1 MSAKFQFGVYELD
14 CAAME
19 LRKHG
24 MPIHL
29 QEQPFRVLVALLEKP
44 GKVITREELQQR
56 IWAKDT
62 FVDFDQSLNKAVN
75 RVREVL
81 NDDANQPK
89 YVETIPRRGYRFI
102 APVTAVGLANEHPAQ
117 TPTGPTNSTAPRFS
131 RYTWTAGLLAAALLV
146 AVAIALWSRKTPEP
160 RLLEPTS
167 ILLGFSPALSR
178 DGKLLAYVSTAGNE
192 SHLRI
197 LLRQTAG
204 GSAIPVT
211 SGTWLERN
219 PDFSPDGT
227 LIAYYSDM
235 NGGGIY
241 LSPTLQGPAKLLA
254 PCQFR
259 GEFYYNSVNC
269 TPHFSPNGD
278 AILFVD
284 ENSMAVTVPT
294 RGGPPVP
301 LPFNQNFQVDGS
313 IFWSPDGDKVI
324 FYGFKKGEANRTYRV
339 WVSPIDGTDAFSV
352 DLPGMAQ
359 DVASIRSLR
368 GWVRLKNGKDWLF
381 YSHCDGNSW
390 KHYRIA
396 VSRQP
401 TIVGAPEQLAATG
414 TDQGIPCCVSVSED
428 GKMVYPTAGL
438 TFSIFDIPTRDGRR
452 SGPIDQL
459 RVSQGSDDQSPS
471 VSRDGRWMA
480 YDTTTSDKQNSILL
494 RDMTNGTDKLLDDR
508 GRRPGNGGETSIS
521 PDGSKIIFERDCIPG
536 ITSIND
542 STTLTCAFMMST
554 VGGAPAQVCESCTPR
569 GFSAD
574 GSILLAQKYRAAPS
588 RPLGLFAKVV
598 AIDLKNKTER
608 DFLTTPDGLVF
619 HPYFSWDDRWVSFKR
634 LEEDDYLSGSR
645 NARILISPVRHG
657 VAADEKQW
665 VTVTNGQYTDDKPQF
680 SADGKTLYF
689 VSTRDGYLCI
699 WAQRLDPQTKHPIGP
714 PVAFEHFH
722 NAMGH
727 DAAARP
733 DLINGTDLTVGLD
746 RMLISLPQFHSS
758 LHMLQL
764 N

>member
-1 MSAKFQFGVYELD
+1 MAAKFQFGVYELD
-14 CAAME
+14 WPAME

-24 MPIHL
+24 RPIRL

-44 GKVITREELQQR
+44 GEVITREELQQR

-102 APVTAVGLANEHPAQ
+102 APVTAVGLASEHPAQ
-117 TPTGPTNSTAPRFS
+117 TPTGPANSTIPRFS
-131 RYTWTAGLLAAALLV
+131 RHTWTAGLLAAALLV
-146 AVAIALWSRKTPEP
+146 AVAIALWSRKTSEP

-167 ILLGFSPALSR
+167 ILPGFAPVLSR
-178 DGKLLAYVSTAGNE
+178 DGKLLAYVSSAGNE
-192 SHLRI
+192 SHFHI
-197 LLRQTAG
+197 WLRQTAG
-204 GSAIPVT
+204 GSAIPIT
-211 SGTWLERN
+211 SGTSLERN

-241 LSPTLQGPAKLLA
+241 LSPTLQGPARLLA
-254 PCQFR
+254 PC
-259 GEFYYNSVNC
+259 SVNC
-269 TPHFSPNGD
+269 VPHFSPNGD
-278 AILFVD
+278 AILFID
-284 ENSMAVTVPT
+284 KNSMVMTVPT

-301 LPFNQNFQVDGS
+301 LPFNQNFQVDGP

-324 FYGFKKGEANRTYRV
+324 FYGFKKGQATRNYRV

-352 DLPGMAQ
+352 DLPGIEQ
-359 DVASIRSLR
+359 DVAATGSLR

-381 YSHCDGNSW
+381 YSHFDGNSW
-390 KHYRIA
+390 KLYRIA

-401 TIVGAPEQLAATG
+401 TIVGAPEQLATNG
-414 TDQGIPCCVSVSED
+414 TDQEIDGGSVSED
-428 GKMVYPTAGL
+428 GKLLYSTSSG
-438 TFSIFDIPTRDGRR
+438 TYSIFDIPTRDGRR

-521 PDGSKIIFERDCIPG
+521 PDGSKIIFERDCISG

-542 STTLTCAFMMST
+542 SSTLACAFMVST
-554 VGGAPAQVCESCTPR
+554 AGGAPAQVCESCTPR

-574 GSILLAQKYRAAPS
+574 GSILLAQKYRAAPD

-634 LEEDDYLSGSR
+634 LEDSYLSGSR
-645 NARILISPVRHG
+645 NARILISPMRHG

-689 VSTRDGYLCI
+689 LSTRDGYLCI

-727 DAAARP
+727 DAAAWP
-733 DLINGTDLTVGLD
+733 ALINGTNLTVGLD
-746 RMLISLPQFHSS
+746 RMLISLPQIHST

>member
-1 MSAKFQFGVYELD
+1 
-14 CAAME
+14 
-19 LRKHG
+19 
-24 MPIHL
+24 
-29 QEQPFRVLVALLEKP
+29 
-44 GKVITREELQQR
+44 
-56 IWAKDT
+56 
-62 FVDFDQSLNKAVN
+62 
-75 RVREVL
+75 
-81 NDDANQPK
+81 
-89 YVETIPRRGYRFI
+89 VETIPRRGYRFI

-117 TPTGPTNSTAPRFS
+117 TPTGPANSAALKFS

-146 AVAIALWSRKTPEP
+146 AVAIALWSRKTSEP
-160 RLLEPTS
+160 QLLEPTS
-167 ILLGFSPALSR
+167 ILPGFGPALSR
-178 DGKLLAYVSTAGNE
+178 DGKLLAYVSTSGNE
-192 SHLRI
+192 NHFRI
-197 LLRQTAG
+197 WLRQTAG

-211 SGTWLERN
+211 TGTWLERN
-219 PDFSPDGT
+219 PNFSPDGT

-241 LSPTLQGPAKLLA
+241 LSPTLQGSAKLLA
-254 PCQFR
+254 PC
-259 GEFYYNSVNC
+259 SVHC
-269 TPHFSPNGD
+269 VPHFSPNGD

-284 ENSMAVTVPT
+284 ENSMAMTVPT
-294 RGGPPVP
+294 RGGQPVP
-301 LPFNQNFQVDGS
+301 LPFNQNFQVDSS
-313 IFWSPDGDKVI
+313 IFWGPDGDKVI
-324 FYGFKKGEANRTYRV
+324 FYGFRKGQATRTYRV

-352 DLPGMAQ
+352 DLPGIEQ
-359 DVASIRSLR
+359 DVASTASLR

-390 KHYRIA
+390 KLYRIA

-414 TDQGIPCCVSVSED
+414 TDQGILGPVSVSED
-428 GKMVYPTAGL
+428 GKMVYPTANL
-438 TFSIFDIPTRDGRR
+438 TYSIFDIPTRDGRR
-452 SGPIDQL
+452 SGPTNQL

-521 PDGSKIIFERDCIPG
+521 PDGSEIIFERDCISG

-542 STTLTCAFMMST
+542 SVTLECAFMMSIA
-554 VGGAPAQVCESCTPR
+554 GGSPAQVCESCTPR

-574 GSILLAQKYRAAPS
+574 GSILLAQKYRAAPD
-588 RPLGLFAKVV
+588 RPLGIFAKIVV
-598 AIDLKNKTER
+598 IDLKNKTER

-634 LEEDDYLSGSR
+634 LEDYYLSGSR
-645 NARILISPVRHG
+645 NARILISRVRHG
-657 VAADEKQW
+657 VAADENQW

-714 PVAFEHFH
+714 PYAFEHFH

-727 DAAARP
+727 DAATWP
-733 DLINGTDLTVGLD
+733 DLINGADLTIGLD
-746 RMLISLPQFHSS
+746 RMLISLPQFQSS